1 MSVATSRVRN
11 ALLIMHGI
19 TKDIPVDEIY
29 ISGEIKKI
37 LIPENMNIDIDK
49 INCEIIKLDSIL
61 SLETYLTEEYQ
72 NFETILFSCGGSSFS
87 DFKDYK
93 DRGLFFK
100 KIVNNLKENTR

>member
-1 MSVATSRVRN
+1 
-11 ALLIMHGI
+11 
-19 TKDIPVDEIY
+19 
-29 ISGEIKKI
+29 
-37 LIPENMNIDIDK
+37 MNIDIDVL
-49 INCEIIKLDSIL
+49 NCEIVKLDSIL
-61 SLETYLTEEYQ
+61 SLETYLEEEYQ